1 MSAQPLLTPFNL
13 GAILLSLALVGAPHA
28 SHLPAWITVFGAVML
43 GARFWLGWK
52 RRPLPSRWLLIA
64 TALACVVGIAL
75 SYRTLYGRD
84 VGVALLTVMTCLKLM
99 EMRTH
104 RDTVVVM
111 LLAYFLVITNFF
123 YSQTIPTALYML
135 FVVWIATASM
145 IALQH
150 RASRPRLF
158 PVLRHSGAV
167 IMQAVPVMVV
177 FFLLFP
183 RVQGPLWG
191 LPQVNLA
198 ARTGLSEEMSPGDV
212 SVLGLSDEVAFRVLF
227 EGPPPRPSQLYWR
240 GPVLS
245 TFDGQTWH
253 AGVVLAVQDLAFEP
267 LSEPLRYT
275 VTLEPHDR
283 RWLFAIDAPMAPP
296 PEGLLMNDMQMRAK
310 RLVRERLRYS
320 MESVL
325 DYRFGA
331 AERRFE
337 LESALR
343 LPSGFSP
350 RARALA
356 AQWRQESG
364 DPKQIVDKA
373 LAMFRQ
379 QPFIYTLAPPQLGD
393 DPVDEFLFTTRSGF
407 CEHYASSFAFLMR
420 AAGIPARVVTGYL
433 GGEVNPVDGYLVVRQ
448 SEAHA
453 WTELW
458 LAGEGWVRIDPT
470 AAVSPLRLEAGL
482 SAAVPES
489 ERSALAAA
497 RADWV
502 RQLRYAWDA
511 VANSWNQWV
520 LGYNPERQ
528 AQFLTRM
535 GLKEVNWQNMAIALM
550 VASGIVVFALA
561 GMLLLRLAGKRQ
573 DPVLRLYERYCAKM
587 GRRGARR
594 LPSEGPLDYAAR
606 VAQQFPEL
614 AEHARRVSTLYVA
627 LRYGATG
634 GDPALMRDF
643 RAAVRHIGAR
653 PA

>member
-1 MSAQPLLTPFNL
+1 MNTRPLLTPFNL

-28 SHLPAWITVFGAVML
+28 SHLPAWITVFGAVTL
-43 GARFWLGWK
+43 VARFWLGWK
-52 RRPLPSRWLLIA
+52 NRPLPNRWLLIA
-64 TALACVVGIAL
+64 VALACVVGIAL

-99 EMRTH
+99 EMRTG

-123 YSQTIPTALYML
+123 YSQTIPAALYML
-135 FVVWIATASM
+135 FVVWIITASM

-167 IMQAVPVMVV
+167 IAQAVPVMVV

-227 EGPPPRPSQLYWR
+227 EGPPPKPSQLYWR

-245 TFDGQTWH
+245 NFDGQTWH
-253 AGVVLAVQDLAFEP
+253 AGVVLTVHALAFEP

-296 PEGLLMNDMQMRAK
+296 PEGMLMNDMQMRSK

-325 DYRFGA
+325 DYRFGLD
-331 AERRFE
+331 ERRFE

-356 AQWRQESG
+356 EQWRQESS

-379 QPFIYTLAPPQLGD
+379 QPFIYTLAPPPLGD

-433 GGEVNPVDGYLVVRQ
+433 GGEINPVDGYLVVRQ

-458 LAGEGWVRIDPT
+458 LPGEGWVRVDPT

-482 SAAVPES
+482 SAAVPEA

-550 VASGIVVFALA
+550 VASGIVVLALA
-561 GMLLLRLAGKRQ
+561 GALLLRLAGKPR
-573 DPVLRLYERYCAKM
+573 DPVQRLYERYCAKM
-587 GRRGARR
+587 GRRGVRR
-594 LPSEGPLDYAAR
+594 HPSEGPLDFAAR
-606 VAQQFPEL
+606 VARQFPEL
-614 AEHARRVSTLYVA
+614 AEHARRVGALYVA

-634 GDPALMRDF
+634 NDPALMRNF
-643 RAAVRHIGAR
+643 RAAVRRTGAR
-653 PA
+653 SA